1 MERSGFETLPSQ
13 CVKFLGKALLITL
26 AVPLMILSTQE
37 YKMGTGKLSGKPDE
51 MQGGNLAMELA
62 SHPEGRGG
70 KRGGGRGRGEEGG
83 GEEGGGKRE
92 GGKRE
97 GGRGREGVVIL
108 LVASYY
114 IETGISS
121 GWMGKDSL
129 LW

>member
-13 CVKFLGKALLITL
+13 CVVFLGKALLITF
-26 AVPLMILSTQE
+26 AMPLMILSTQK

-70 KRGGGRGRGEEGG
+70 
-83 GEEGGGKRE
+83 EEGGGKRE
-92 GGKRE
+92 GGRGEE
-97 GGRGREGVVIL
+97 GGREGVVIL
-108 LVASYY
+108 LVASCY

>member
-1 MERSGFETLPSQ
+1 M
-13 CVKFLGKALLITL
+13 
-26 AVPLMILSTQE
+26 PLMILSTQK

-51 MQGGNLAMELA
+51 MRGGNLAMELA

-70 KRGGGRGRGEEGG
+70 GEEGG
-83 GEEGGGKRE
+83 GEEGGGEEGGGEEGGWGRGRE
-92 GGKRE
+92 GRGR

-108 LVASYY
+108 LIASCY

-121 GWMGKDSL
+121 SWMGKDSL

>member
-1 MERSGFETLPSQ
+1 M
-13 CVKFLGKALLITL
+13 
-26 AVPLMILSTQE
+26 PLMILSTQK

-51 MQGGNLAMELA
+51 MRGGNLAMELA

-70 KRGGGRGRGEEGG
+70 KRGG
-83 GEEGGGKRE
+83 KRE
-92 GGKRE
+92 GRKRE

-108 LVASYY
+108 LIASCY

-121 GWMGKDSL
+121 SWMGKDSL

>member
-1 MERSGFETLPSQ
+1 M
-13 CVKFLGKALLITL
+13 
-26 AVPLMILSTQE
+26 PLMILSTQK

-51 MQGGNLAMELA
+51 MRGGNLAMELA

-70 KRGGGRGRGEEGG
+70 
-83 GEEGGGKRE
+83 
-92 GGKRE
+92 GKRE

-108 LVASYY
+108 LIASCY

-121 GWMGKDSL
+121 SWMGKDSL

>member
-1 MERSGFETLPSQ
+1 M
-13 CVKFLGKALLITL
+13 
-26 AVPLMILSTQE
+26 PLMILSTQK

-51 MQGGNLAMELA
+51 MRGGNLAMELA

-70 KRGGGRGRGEEGG
+70 GRGGGKREGGEEGG
-83 GEEGGGKRE
+83 GEEGGEKREGGKRE

-108 LVASYY
+108 LIAPCY

-121 GWMGKDSL
+121 SWMGKDSL

>member
-1 MERSGFETLPSQ
+1 M
-13 CVKFLGKALLITL
+13 
-26 AVPLMILSTQE
+26 PLMILSTQK

-51 MQGGNLAMELA
+51 MRGGNLAMELA

-70 KRGGGRGRGEEGG
+70 GKRE
-83 GEEGGGKRE
+83 GGKRE

-108 LVASYY
+108 LIASCY

-121 GWMGKDSL
+121 SWMGKDSL

>member
-1 MERSGFETLPSQ
+1 M
-13 CVKFLGKALLITL
+13 
-26 AVPLMILSTQE
+26 PLMILSTQK

-51 MQGGNLAMELA
+51 MRGGNLAMELA

-70 KRGGGRGRGEEGG
+70 EEGGGEEGG
-83 GEEGGGKRE
+83 GEEGGGEEGGGGRGRE
-92 GGKRE
+92 GRGR

-108 LVASYY
+108 LIASCY

-121 GWMGKDSL
+121 SWMGKDSL

>member
-13 CVKFLGKALLITL
+13 CVVFLGKALLITF
-26 AVPLMILSTQE
+26 AMPLMILSTQK

-70 KRGGGRGRGEEGG
+70 KRG

>member
-1 MERSGFETLPSQ
+1 M
-13 CVKFLGKALLITL
+13 
-26 AVPLMILSTQE
+26 PLMILSTQK

-70 KRGGGRGRGEEGG
+70 KRGGGEEGGGEEGG

-108 LVASYY
+108 LVASCY

>member
-1 MERSGFETLPSQ
+1 M
-13 CVKFLGKALLITL
+13 
-26 AVPLMILSTQE
+26 PLMILSTQK

-70 KRGGGRGRGEEGG
+70 GRGRGEEGR

-97 GGRGREGVVIL
+97 GGSRNTPCCFMLHRNWDKLQLDG
-108 LVASYY
+108 
-114 IETGISS
+114 
-121 GWMGKDSL
+121 
-129 LW
+129 